1 MRMISLLTAFAAHWQ
16 AARVR
21 RVARREL
28 AAMSVCELSDMG
40 ITRLDVS
47 RLFEP
52 RLLPEF
58 RSRGGVGR
66 VAAAG
71 TFKPLLQRSTVM
83 TSLETAV

>member
-21 RVARREL
+21 RVATREL
-28 AAMSVCELSDMG
+28 AAMSACELGDMG

-52 RLLPEF
+52 RLVPEF
-58 RSRGGVGR
+58 QSRGGVGH
-66 VAAAG
+66 VAAAA
-71 TFKPLLQRSTVM
+71 TFKQMPQRPAVM
-83 TSLETAV
+83 TSLELPA

>member
-21 RVARREL
+21 RLATREL
-28 AAMSVCELSDMG
+28 AAMSPCELSDIG

-52 RLLPEF
+52 SLLPEF
-58 RSRGGVGR
+58 RSRGSAR
-66 VAAAG
+66 RIAAAG
-71 TFKPLLQRSTVM
+71 TFKPLPQRPAAM
-83 TSLETAV
+83 TSVETLV